1 MGAAMKPRPELLE
14 RYELAGS
21 EQAEFPIDW
30 ERVFGRSAP
39 LAVEIGYGGGE
50 YLCWW
55 AQQQPDWN
63 FVGVELPQDCVLR
76 AVPQFAA
83 AGLDNVR
90 LLRGDARYLLRELF
104 GTASLERVL
113 MQFPMPWPKEKHAK
127 HRVYSPTFAAT
138 LADVLRPGGEFELV
152 TDQEWYAQETEAVLG
167 AAGPFSIVSSETGP
181 VRNFHTRYERKWEEL
196 GRETYRVVVRLEK
209 PAVAPRRILQEE
221 MKVMHLSQSP
231 DEATMRA
238 LPGRRGGSGEAVY
251 EVKEVFHGEDG
262 WFLYLVASDDSFSQ
276 HYYVRLTQKDDG
288 RVLLR
293 VHGRPRP
300 YYTPAV
306 RFALEDL
313 AAHLGAGVP
322 SA

>member
-1 MGAAMKPRPELLE
+1 MKPRPELLE
-14 RYELAGS
+14 RYELAAA
-21 EQAEFPIDW
+21 EQGPFPIDW
-30 ERVFGRSAP
+30 TAVFGRSAP

-63 FVGVELPQDCVLR
+63 FVGIELPQDCVLR
-76 AVPQFAA
+76 AVPQFAR

-104 GTASLERVL
+104 GTGSLERVL

-127 HRVYSPTFAAT
+127 HRVYSPEFAAT

-152 TDQEWYAQETEAVLG
+152 TDQAWYAAETEAVLG

-181 VRNFHTRYERKWEEL
+181 VRAFHTRYERKWEEL
-196 GRETYRVVVRLEK
+196 GRETYRVVVRLER
-209 PAVAPRRILQEE
+209 PAVAPRRILSEE
-221 MKVMHLSQSP
+221 MKVIRLPHAPQ
-231 DEATMRA
+231 DAAVQA
-238 LPGRRGGSGEAVY
+238 LTGRRGSQRDAVY
-251 EVKEVFHGEDG
+251 EVKEVFRAEDG

-276 HYYVRLTQKDDG
+276 HYYMRLTEKQDG

-293 VHGRPRP
+293 MHGRPRP

-313 AAHLGAGVP
+313 AAELGKAVP
-322 SA
+322 AS

>member
-1 MGAAMKPRPELLE
+1 MGPAMKPRPELLE

-30 ERVFGRSAP
+30 QRVFGRSAP

-55 AQQQPDWN
+55 AQEKPEMD
-63 FVGVELPQDCVLR
+63 FVGIELPQDCVLR

-83 AGLDNVR
+83 AQLSNVR

-104 GTASLERVL
+104 APGSLERVL
-113 MQFPMPWPKEKHAK
+113 MQFPMPWPKDKHAK
-127 HRVYSPTFAAT
+127 HRVYSPEFAAT

-152 TDQEWYAQETEAVLG
+152 TDQEWYVRETEAVLG
-167 AAGPFSIVSSETGP
+167 AFGPFSIVSSETGP
-181 VRNFHTRYERKWEEL
+181 VRSFHTRYERKWEEM
-196 GRETYRVVVRLEK
+196 GRETFRVVVRLEQ
-209 PAVAPRRILQEE
+209 PATAPRRILRDE
-221 MKVMHLSQSP
+221 MKVMHLPQSP
-231 DEATMRA
+231 GEAAMRA
-238 LPGRRGGSGEAVY
+238 LAGRRADSGECVY

-262 WFLYLVASDDSFSQ
+262 WFLYMVASDESFAQ
-276 HYYVRLTQKDDG
+276 HYFVRLSTKKDG

-293 VHGRPRP
+293 IHGRPRP

-313 AAHLGAGVP
+313 ASHLGAGVP
-322 SA
+322 AS